1 MSGLRRSIFGLAA
14 IAWLAVPAAA
24 QDADGIAV
32 YTSQHAALTQAW
44 ADAFTEETGVPVTI
58 RKGTDTVMANQIVQ
72 EGANSPA
79 DVFLTENSPAM
90 VLVERAGLFAPVAAA
105 TLEQVPAEFRPGS
118 GLWTG
123 IAARTTVFAYNTE
136 LLAETDLPAS
146 MLELAEPE
154 WEGRWGAAPAGADFQ
169 AIVSALLQLRGP
181 EETGAW
187 LAGLKRNALA
197 YRGNFEAMRGA
208 NVGEVDGALIYQ
220 YYYFGDRHGTGESSD
235 KVALHYFGDGD
246 PGAFVSVS
254 GGGVLASS
262 SHPDQAQAFL
272 AFVTGP
278 EGRAILRDGTSFEY
292 PIGSGVEAN
301 PSLRPL
307 GELDYPKVDPSLLNA
322 SEVVALMTAS
332 GVM

>member
-1 MSGLRRSIFGLAA
+1 MPHRRHVILGLALLTA
-14 IAWLAVPAAA
+14 LPAAA
-24 QDADGIAV
+24 QEDGLVV

-44 ADAFTEETGVPVTI
+44 ADGFTAATGTPVTI
-58 RKGTDTVMANQIVQ
+58 RKGTDTVMANQIIQ

-90 VLVERAGLFAPVAAA
+90 ALVEQAGLFAPVAPD
-105 TLEQVPAEFRPGS
+105 TLARVPEEFRPAS

-136 LLAETDLPAS
+136 LLAEADLPAS
-146 MLELAEPE
+146 MLDLARPE
-154 WEGRWGAAPAGADFQ
+154 WQGRWGAAPAGADFQ
-169 AIVSALLQLRGP
+169 AIVSALLQLSGP
-181 EETGAW
+181 EETGQW

-197 YRGNFEAMRGA
+197 YRGNFEAMRGV
-208 NVGEVDGALIYQ
+208 NVGEVEGAIIYQ

-235 KVALHYFGDGD
+235 KVALHYFGDQD

-262 SHPDQAQAFL
+262 SHPEEAQAFL

-278 EGRAILRDGTSFEY
+278 EGQAILRDGTSFEY
-292 PIGSGVEAN
+292 PVASDVEAN
-301 PSLRPL
+301 PALRPL
-307 GELDYPKVDPSLLNA
+307 AELDYPKVDPALLNA
-322 SEVVALMTAS
+322 SEVVALMTAA
-332 GVM
+332 GVL

>member
-1 MSGLRRSIFGLAA
+1 MSRLRHVSLA
-14 IAWLAVPAAA
+14 LAFAVWAFAPAAA
-24 QDADGIAV
+24 QDGIVV

-44 ADAFTEETGVPVTI
+44 ADAFSDATGVPVTI
-58 RKGTDTVMANQIVQ
+58 RKGTDTVMANQIIQ

-90 VLVERAGLFAPVAAA
+90 VLVEQAGLFAPVAPA
-105 TLEQVPAEFRPGS
+105 TLGQVPEEFRPAS

-136 LLAETDLPAS
+136 LLDEADLPAS
-146 MLELAEPE
+146 MLDLARPE
-154 WEGRWGAAPAGADFQ
+154 WQGRWGAAPAGADFQ

-181 EETGAW
+181 DETGAW
-187 LAGLKRNALA
+187 LAGLKRNALP

-208 NVGEVDGALIYQ
+208 NVGEVEGVVIYQ

-235 KVALHYFGDGD
+235 KIALHYFGHQD

-262 SHPDQAQAFL
+262 SHPDEAQAFL

-278 EGRAILRDGTSFEY
+278 EGQAILRNGTSFEY
-292 PIGSGVEAN
+292 AIASGVESN
-301 PSLRPL
+301 PALRPL
-307 GELDYPKVDPSLLNA
+307 AELDYPKVDPSLLNA
-322 SEVVALMTAS
+322 SEVVALMTAA
-332 GVM
+332 GVL